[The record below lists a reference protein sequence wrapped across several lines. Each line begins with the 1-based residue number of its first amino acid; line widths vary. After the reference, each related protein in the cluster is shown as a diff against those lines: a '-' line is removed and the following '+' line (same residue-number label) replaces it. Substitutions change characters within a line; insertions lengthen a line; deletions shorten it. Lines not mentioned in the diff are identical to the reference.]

1 MASSFFRGFLS
12 GQRHSADDDGLGANQ
27 VGIRVDSGSGVRVA
41 YAWRGVR
48 SEVEEEA
55 DEDLAKAGEYGWV
68 IVS

>member
-1 MASSFFRGFLS
+1 MASSFFRGFLL

-27 VGIRVDSGSGVRVA
+27 VGIRVDSGVRVA

-68 IVS
+68 MVS